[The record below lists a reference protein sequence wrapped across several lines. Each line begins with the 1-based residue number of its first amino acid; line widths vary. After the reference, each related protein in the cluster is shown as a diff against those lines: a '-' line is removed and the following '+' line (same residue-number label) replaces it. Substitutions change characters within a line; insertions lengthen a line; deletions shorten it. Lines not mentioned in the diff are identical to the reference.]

1 MDTTLGPILGAL
13 VLRVLEEVARH
24 FVGGAGYQVVYGAV
38 IILFIVALPESLVG
52 GLSQLLRKRA
62 RSPASVP
69 QAGQHRDQPVRHKL
83 HGFLRWSEGHQR
95 SDADDPQRHDYRLIG
110 PNGSGK
116 STFCNMVSGQ
126 IPPNAGRILLDSNS
140 VIGLRAD
147 QSVAAGLA
155 RTYQVPRVPKELT
168 IGEVGVPLRYVRS
181 DRELP
186 RKMSTAADVARFCGL
201 GLPLDTACAE
211 LSISDLRRLE
221 IARALACRPRVL
233 LLDEAMAGLS
243 VADTE
248 QVISLVQ
255 KCMRSAS
262 PSW

>member
-1 MDTTLGPILGAL
+1 VT
-13 VLRVLEEVARH
+13 
-24 FVGGAGYQVVYGAV
+24 
-38 IILFIVALPESLVG
+38 SLSVTNCTVSFG
-52 GLSQLLRKRA
+52 GLKAINDLTLTI
-62 RSPASVP
+62 P
-69 QAGQHRDQPVRHKL
+69 
-83 HGFLRWSEGHQR
+83 
-95 SDADDPQRHDYRLIG
+95 SDTITALIG

-126 IPPNAGRILLDSNS
+126 IPPNAGRILLDGNS

-147 QSVAAGLA
+147 QIVAAGLA

-168 IGEVGVPLRYVRS
+168 IGEVIGVPLRYVRS
-181 DRELP
+181 DRALP
-186 RKMSTAADVARFCGL
+186 RQMSTAADVARFCGL

-248 QVISLVQ
+248 QVISLVREVHAVGITVVVIEHV
-255 KCMRSAS
+255 MRIIAALCAHAIVLNNGQLLAEAS
-262 PSW
+262 PAVVLRDQAVREAYLGKGFAP

>member
-1 MDTTLGPILGAL
+1 MTSLS
-13 VLRVLEEVARH
+13 VANCTVS
-24 FVGGAGYQVVYGAV
+24 F
-38 IILFIVALPESLVG
+38 G
-52 GLSQLLRKRA
+52 GLKAINDLTLTI
-62 RSPASVP
+62 P
-69 QAGQHRDQPVRHKL
+69 
-83 HGFLRWSEGHQR
+83 
-95 SDADDPQRHDYRLIG
+95 SDTITALIG

-126 IPPNAGRILLDSNS
+126 IPPNAGRVLLDGNS

-147 QSVAAGLA
+147 QIVAAGLA

-168 IGEVGVPLRYVRS
+168 IGEVIGVPLRYVRS

-221 IARALACRPRVL
+221 IARALACKPRVL

-248 QVISLVQ
+248 QVISLVREVHAVGITVVVIEHV
-255 KCMRSAS
+255 MRIIAALCAHAIVLNNGQLLAEAS
-262 PSW
+262 PAVVLRDQAVREAYLGKGFAP

>member
-1 MDTTLGPILGAL
+1 MT
-13 VLRVLEEVARH
+13 
-24 FVGGAGYQVVYGAV
+24 
-38 IILFIVALPESLVG
+38 SLSVTNCTVSFG
-52 GLSQLLRKRA
+52 GLKAINDLTLTI
-62 RSPASVP
+62 P
-69 QAGQHRDQPVRHKL
+69 
-83 HGFLRWSEGHQR
+83 
-95 SDADDPQRHDYRLIG
+95 SDTITALIG

-147 QSVAAGLA
+147 QIVAAGLA

-168 IGEVGVPLRYVRS
+168 IGEVIGVPLRYVRS

-248 QVISLVQ
+248 QVISLVREVHAVGITVVVIEHV
-255 KCMRSAS
+255 MRIIAALCAHAIVLNNGQLLAQAS
-262 PSW
+262 PAVVLRDQAVREAYLGKGFGP